1 MYFIIFKYNKMMKE
15 LNYKNI
21 EYLPDEL
28 VDMIVDYLDYEKY
41 CKPQHYENLK
51 GVINDIGDM
60 ASIQSI
66 DERLLSSSIAIQCWG
81 TRGILEPYF
90 DEESDYENS
99 GDDSM

>member
-41 CKPQHYENLK
+41 CKPKHYEKLK

-60 ASIQSI
+60 A
-66 DERLLSSSIAIQCWG
+66 AIQKLY
-81 TRGILEPYF
+81 TSKEI
-90 DEESDYENS
+90 
-99 GDDSM
+99 

>member
-60 ASIQSI
+60 SSFQCI
-66 DERLLSSSIAIQCWG
+66 DEILLSCSIARQCWG
-81 TRGILEPYF
+81 TREILEPHY
-90 DEESDYENS
+90 DEESDYEDS